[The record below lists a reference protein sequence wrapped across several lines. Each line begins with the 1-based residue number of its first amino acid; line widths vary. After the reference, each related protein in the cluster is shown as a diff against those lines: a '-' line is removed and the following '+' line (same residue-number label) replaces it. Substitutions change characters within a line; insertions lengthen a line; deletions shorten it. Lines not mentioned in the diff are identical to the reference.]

1 MKSRY
6 DLHIHSTF
14 SDGEDDIDTLIEK
27 LKLEDISTFSITD
40 HDNIES
46 INYLK
51 NKKLKNIKYISGVE
65 ISSYYKKM
73 GIHILGYYI
82 DGNTKPLKRLL
93 AKINQRGKKRMKE
106 ILKKLKLR
114 SGITLSDDDFEIL
127 MNGNN
132 IGKKTLSKIL
142 IKKNLGNDYKE
153 IRNNYLSN
161 MNCKTSY
168 RANIKK
174 VCNVVIESGGIPIL
188 AHPKEMEIRYGVK
201 LENVIKGL
209 IKCGIK
215 GIEVYHSIHTEEDIK
230 RYLEIANKYNL
241 VISGGSDYHGNDKI
255 KLGLLMKNDYDLD
268 YVEFSILGVKNES
281 TNY

>member
-14 SDGEDDIDTLIEK
+14 SNGEYNVDSLIEK
-27 LKLEDISTFSITD
+27 LKQKDVFIFSITD
-40 HDNIES
+40 HDNTDS

-51 NKKLKNIKYISGVE
+51 DKKLENIKYISGVE

-82 DGNTKPLKRLL
+82 DGNTKALKRLL
-93 AKINQRGKKRMKE
+93 IKINQRRKKRMKE

-127 MNGNN
+127 MGGNN

-161 MNCKTSY
+161 MNCKVSY

-174 VCNVVIESGGIPIL
+174 VCNAIMLAGGIPVL
-188 AHPKEMEIRYGVK
+188 AHPKEIEVRYGVK
-201 LENVIKGL
+201 LENVIKKL
-209 IKCGIK
+209 IKSGIK
-215 GIEVYHSIHTEEDIK
+215 GIEVYHSIHTDEDIK
-230 RYLEIANKYNL
+230 RYLDIANKYNL
-241 VISGGSDYHGNDKI
+241 LISGGSDYHGSNKT
-255 KLGLLMKNDYDLD
+255 KLGLLMKEDYNLKYED
-268 YVEFSILGVKNES
+268 FSLLEVKNES
-281 TNY
+281 VNH

>member
-14 SDGEDDIDTLIEK
+14 SDGEDDVDALIEK
-27 LKLEDISTFSITD
+27 MKSEGITTFSITD
-40 HDNIES
+40 HDNIDS

-51 NKKLKNIKYISGVE
+51 NKNLEKINYISGVE
-65 ISSYYKKM
+65 ISSYYKKL

-82 DGNTKPLKRLL
+82 DGNTKALKRLL
-93 AKINQRGKKRMKE
+93 IKINQRRKKRMKE

-114 SGITLSDDDFEIL
+114 NGITLSDDDFEIL

-142 IKKNLGNDYKE
+142 VKKNLGNDYKE

-161 MNCKTSY
+161 MNCKVSY

-174 VCNVVIESGGIPIL
+174 VCDVIKTAGGIPVL
-188 AHPKEMEIRYGVK
+188 AHPKEIELRYNVK
-201 LENVIKGL
+201 LDTIISSL
-209 IKCGIK
+209 IKFGIN
-215 GIEVYHSIHTEEDIK
+215 GIEVYNSIHTDEDIK

-241 VISGGSDYHGNDKI
+241 LISGGSDYHGSNKA
-255 KLGLLMKNDYDLD
+255 KLGLLMKEDYNLD
-268 YVEFSILGVKNES
+268 YTNFSIFRGK
-281 TNY
+281 